1 MMTGQLYIN
10 DRDAYVIYGVIM
22 GDSFLENISMAA
34 PLKDFIENE
43 SRLEHGKR
51 MIISEPKLASRS
63 VTLTFTINGK
73 TPEEYLT
80 HYRAFVTELH
90 KGSVI
95 LRVPALNETYKLVY
109 LNSASYALDGSRT
122 VSKLAC
128 KFVEPNPYDR
138 T

>member
-1 MMTGQLYIN
+1 MTGELYIN
-10 DRDAYVIYGVIM
+10 NRDAYVVYGVVM
-22 GDSFLENISMAA
+22 SDNFLENISIAA
-34 PLKDFIENE
+34 PLKDFIEND

-51 MIISEPKLASRS
+51 MIISDPKLASRN

-73 TPEEYLT
+73 TPEEYLD
-80 HYRAFVTELH
+80 HYRAFVAELH
-90 KGSVI
+90 KGNVA
-95 LRVPALNETYKLVY
+95 LRVPALGETYKLVY

-128 KFVEPNPYDR
+128 KFVEPNPQDR

>member
-1 MMTGQLYIN
+1 MSDN
-10 DRDAYVIYGVIM
+10 
-22 GDSFLENISMAA
+22 FLENISIAA
-34 PLKDFIENE
+34 PLKDFIENN

-51 MIISEPKLASRS
+51 MIISDPKLASRN

-73 TPEEYLT
+73 TPEEYLD
-80 HYRAFVTELH
+80 HYRAFVAELH
-90 KGSVI
+90 KGNVA
-95 LRVPALNETYKLVY
+95 LRVPALGETYKLVY

-128 KFVEPNPYDR
+128 KFVEPNPQDR

>member
-1 MMTGQLYIN
+1 MTGQLYIN
-10 DRDAYVIYGVIM
+10 NRDAYVVYGVVM
-22 GDSFLENISMAA
+22 SDNFLENISIAA

-51 MIISEPKLASRS
+51 MIISNPRLASRN

-73 TPEEYLT
+73 TPEEYLD

-90 KGSVI
+90 KGNVA
-95 LRVPALNETYKLVY
+95 LRVPALGETYKLVY

-128 KFVEPNPYDR
+128 KFVEPNPQDR

>member
-1 MMTGQLYIN
+1 MTGQLYIN
-10 DRDAYVIYGVIM
+10 NRDAYVVYGVVM
-22 GDSFLENISMAA
+22 SDNFLENISIAA
-34 PLKDFIENE
+34 PLKDFIEND

-51 MIISEPKLASRS
+51 MIISDPKLASRN

-73 TPEEYLT
+73 TPEEYLD
-80 HYRAFVTELH
+80 HYRAFVAELH
-90 KGSVI
+90 KGNVA
-95 LRVPALNETYKLVY
+95 LRVPALGETYKLVY

>member
-1 MMTGQLYIN
+1 MTGQLYIN
-10 DRDAYVIYGVIM
+10 NRDAYVVYGVVM
-22 GDSFLENISMAA
+22 SDNFLENISIAA

-51 MIISEPKLASRS
+51 MIISDPRLASRN

-73 TPEEYLT
+73 TPEEYLD
-80 HYRAFVTELH
+80 HYRDFVAELH
-90 KGSVI
+90 KGNVA
-95 LRVPALNETYKLVY
+95 LRVPALGETYKLVY

>member
-1 MMTGQLYIN
+1 MTGQLYIN
-10 DRDAYVIYGVIM
+10 NRDAYVVYGVVM
-22 GDSFLENISMAA
+22 SDNFLENISIAA

-51 MIISEPKLASRS
+51 MIISNPRLASRN

-73 TPEEYLT
+73 TSEEYLD

-90 KGSVI
+90 KGNVA
-95 LRVPALNETYKLVY
+95 LRVPALGETYKLVY

-128 KFVEPNPYDR
+128 KFVEPNPQDR

>member
-1 MMTGQLYIN
+1 MTGQLYIN
-10 DRDAYVIYGVIM
+10 NRDAYVVYGVVM
-22 GDSFLENISMAA
+22 SDNFLENISIAA
-34 PLKDFIENE
+34 PLKDFIEND

-51 MIISEPKLASRS
+51 MIISDPKLASRN

-73 TPEEYLT
+73 TPEEYLD
-80 HYRAFVTELH
+80 HYRAFVAELH
-90 KGSVI
+90 KGNVA
-95 LRVPALNETYKLVY
+95 LRVPALGETYKLVY

-138 T
+138 A

>member
-1 MMTGQLYIN
+1 MTGQLYIN
-10 DRDAYVIYGVIM
+10 NRDAYVVYGVVM
-22 GDSFLENISMAA
+22 SDNFLENISIAA
-34 PLKDFIENE
+34 PLKDFIEND

-51 MIISEPKLASRS
+51 MIISDPKLASRN

-73 TPEEYLT
+73 TPEEYLD
-80 HYRAFVTELH
+80 HYRAFVAELH
-90 KGSVI
+90 KGNVA
-95 LRVPALNETYKLVY
+95 LRVPALGETYKLVY

-128 KFVEPNPYDR
+128 KFVEPNPQDR

>member
-1 MMTGQLYIN
+1 MTGQLYIN
-10 DRDAYVIYGVIM
+10 NRDAYVVYGVVM
-22 GDSFLENISMAA
+22 SDNFLENISIAA
-34 PLKDFIENE
+34 PLKDFIENN

-51 MIISEPKLASRS
+51 MIISDPKLASRN

-73 TPEEYLT
+73 TPEEYLD
-80 HYRAFVTELH
+80 HYRAFVAELH
-90 KGSVI
+90 KGNVA
-95 LRVPALNETYKLVY
+95 LRVPALGETYKLVY

-128 KFVEPNPYDR
+128 KFVEPNPQDR

>member
-1 MMTGQLYIN
+1 MTGQLYIN
-10 DRDAYVIYGVIM
+10 NRDAYVVYGVVM
-22 GDSFLENISMAA
+22 SDNFLENISIAA

-51 MIISEPKLASRS
+51 MIISNPRLASRN

-73 TPEEYLT
+73 TPEEYLD
-80 HYRAFVTELH
+80 HYRAFVAELH
-90 KGSVI
+90 KGNVA
-95 LRVPALNETYKLVY
+95 LRVPALGETYKLVY

-128 KFVEPNPYDR
+128 KFVEPNPQDR

>member
-1 MMTGQLYIN
+1 MTGQLYIN
-10 DRDAYVIYGVIM
+10 NRDAYVVYGVVM
-22 GDSFLENISMAA
+22 SDNFLENISIAA

-51 MIISEPKLASRS
+51 MIISNPRLASRN

-73 TPEEYLT
+73 TPEEYLD
-80 HYRAFVTELH
+80 HYRAFVAELH
-90 KGSVI
+90 KGNVA
-95 LRVPALNETYKLVY
+95 LRVPALGETYKLVY

>member
-1 MMTGQLYIN
+1 MTGQLYIN
-10 DRDAYVIYGVIM
+10 NRDAYVVYGVVM
-22 GDSFLENISMAA
+22 SDNFLENISIAA
-34 PLKDFIENE
+34 PLKDFIEND

-51 MIISEPKLASRS
+51 MIISDPKLASRN

-80 HYRAFVTELH
+80 HYRAFVAELH
-90 KGSVI
+90 KGNVA
-95 LRVPALNETYKLVY
+95 LRVPALGETYKLVY

-128 KFVEPNPYDR
+128 KFVEPNPQDR